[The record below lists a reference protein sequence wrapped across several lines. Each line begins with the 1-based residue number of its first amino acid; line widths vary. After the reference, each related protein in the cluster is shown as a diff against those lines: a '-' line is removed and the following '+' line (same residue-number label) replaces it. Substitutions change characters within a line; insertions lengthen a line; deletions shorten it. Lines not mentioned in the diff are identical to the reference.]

1 MAEFKNDLFKDLNLQ
16 ELNENTLPIAST
28 VDEATLTKQQM
39 AMDNQKSQFFTSLGN
54 SIQEEWVLPT
64 VINNFDRMTS
74 VPSEPIT
81 KFTPELIQELTAG
94 LEDSTAVREV
104 IEEAQNNGL
113 SSATLARDSF
123 LRTQKNLQQIN
134 ADGWSGVTAN
144 VLAAMFD
151 PVEWGAI
158 FATSAAATAVG
169 TPVAGAGAFLIGA
182 GKQGRNAYR
191 TAKLATIGGA
201 ELAAFES
208 IRAKYRYDIDG
219 NDVMVAAGLGAG
231 ITGGIDAATTAFI
244 RAGHRSRIAGKVAK
258 GEELTEV
265 ERRFHDEYNVDALAV
280 KMINKELEGDKFI
293 ESIDGIPTRAAASAT
308 DEATVQ
314 AMPKIAGWNMFGLR
328 NILSAGAQT
337 ANSELGWIRY
347 TSSLLGMNSA
357 GYKGGQ
363 LATNVSASETAEML
377 QLRYRNRLSKLMP
390 SAQATWKRNTGQSV
404 AEFNS
409 LVSRY
414 VRGIDTNV
422 PAEVAEVGETLKQVQ
437 RDIAEEAVKN
447 DVAGFSIDMLNN
459 HPNYMSRIFNDEK
472 IRALQARLGDDAE
485 LQISQLV
492 EEAMRKGQPNIEENV
507 KQWLVKRS
515 NGKRKGSADQVKTYI
530 SRIAKAYTKSITDPK
545 LGKMGHAGANEMNL
559 EDLSDILTAAGFKA
573 DEIDGITELMTR
585 TNIPKAHKRARHRMV
600 LDEGAVVAL
609 RTADGSIEE
618 FRFSDLLE
626 EDAEQ
631 LVNSYVFQLSGAIG
645 LARNG
650 INTNA
655 PNSSFEAILTKIT
668 NEAKAKPLADQ
679 EKIRSEIKSLQ
690 FMYDGITGR
699 LAQREEVSN
708 RTRDMAIGFRAFSFA
723 VNMGMSGMS
732 AIMELSN
739 VLFEYSFKTVLKSAP
754 EYKNLMTKLGQ
765 GQADDELLEELVDAF
780 GLGEEVALG
789 KWQNVT
795 RYDVDDM
802 GSVISPER
810 AWPERKGWSTKL
822 LEGTQSAQKGVAY
835 WSGLTGVT
843 QTLRRMSMRHFTN
856 EWTLDSLPFSVRK
869 RQQLGLSEEMSA
881 RIQAT
886 IRSDAVIKN
895 ANGTVKKLNLDQW
908 DDDVREAFQ
917 AAGFKDARQN
927 VQEAN
932 IASTNRFMRTEFGKT
947 FFQFLSFTMS
957 SMEQQTQRLGVR
969 LGAGDMAVAKVI
981 ASATFMGGLMY
992 ATRIQ
997 LNAMGRSDA
1006 DEYIKENMSPE
1017 RWATGALN
1025 QIGAVSLFS
1034 YIIQL
1039 STGAMNG
1046 NTYAITPPAFSIV
1059 QAALKSGKNIWEG
1072 DMTEGE
1078 YRTLLR
1084 ILPLQSLYGARQVFN
1099 GIANEL
1105 AN

>member
-64 VINNFDRMTS
+64 VINNFDRITS
-74 VPSEPIT
+74 VPSEPIS
-81 KFTPELIQELTAG
+81 KFTPELIRELTEG

-104 IEEAQNNGL
+104 IEDAQTNGL
-113 SSATLARDSF
+113 SSATLTRDSY
-123 LRTQKNLQQIN
+123 LRTQKNLQQIS

-144 VLAAMFD
+144 VLASMFD

-158 FATSAAATAVG
+158 FASSAAVSAVG
-169 TPVAGAGAFLIGA
+169 TPAAGAGAFLIGA
-182 GKQGRNAYR
+182 GKQARNAYR
-191 TAKLATIGGA
+191 TAKVAAIGGA
-201 ELAAFES
+201 ELAAFEA

-219 NDVMVAAGLGAG
+219 NDVLVAAGLGAG

-244 RAGHRSRIAGKVAK
+244 RAGHRSRIAGKVAR
-258 GEELTEV
+258 GETLTDV
-265 ERRFHDEYNVDALAV
+265 EKRFHDEYNVDALAV

-308 DEATVQ
+308 DETAVQ

-347 TSSLLGMNSA
+347 TSSLLGQNSA
-357 GYKGGQ
+357 GYKGGT
-363 LATNVSASETAEML
+363 LATNVSASEIGEML
-377 QLRYRNRLSKLMP
+377 QLKYRNRLANVLPTS
-390 SAQATWKRNTGQSV
+390 QALWKKNTGRTV
-404 AEFNS
+404 EEFNA
-409 LVSRY
+409 LMSRY
-414 VRGIDTNV
+414 VRGIDTDV
-422 PAEVAEVGETLKQVQ
+422 PAEVAQAAEAIKKVQ
-437 RDIAEEAVKN
+437 REIAEEAVKY
-447 DVAGFSIDMLNN
+447 DVAGFSMDMLNGQ
-459 HPNYMSRIFNDEK
+459 PNYMSRIFNDEK
-472 IRALQARLGDDAE
+472 IRLTMSRLGDDAE

-492 EEAMRKGQPNIEENV
+492 EEAIRKGQPNIEENV

-515 NGKRKGSADQVKTYI
+515 NGKRKGTPDQVKTYI

-545 LGKMGHAGANEMNL
+545 LGKIGHAGANEMNL

-585 TNIPKAHKRARHRMV
+585 TNIPKAHKRARNRMV
-600 LDEGAVVAL
+600 LDEGAVLAL
-609 RTADGSIEE
+609 RNADGSIEE
-618 FRFSDLLE
+618 YRFSDLLE

-631 LVNSYVFQLSGAIG
+631 LVNSYIFQLSGAIG

-655 PNSSFEAILTKIT
+655 PNSGFEALLKKIT
-668 NEAKAKPLADQ
+668 DEAKSKPLADQ
-679 EKIRSEIKSLQ
+679 EKIRSEIASLQ

-708 RTRDMAIGFRAFSFA
+708 RTRDLAIGFRAYSFA

-754 EYKNLMTKLGQ
+754 EYNALMRKLGQ
-765 GQADDELLEELVDAF
+765 GQADDELLSEMIDAF

-795 RYDVDDM
+795 RYDIDDI
-802 GSVISPER
+802 GSTISPER
-810 AWPERKGWSTKL
+810 AWPDKKGWSTKL
-822 LEGTQSAQKGVAY
+822 LQGTQTLQKNVAY

-843 QTLRRMSMRHFTN
+843 QTLRRMSMRHFVN
-856 EWTLDSLPFSVRK
+856 EWALEGIPFTLTK
-869 RQQLGLSEEMSA
+869 RQQLGLSEDMA
-881 RIQAT
+881 GRIQA
-886 IRSDAVIKN
+886 IMRSNIVEKN

-908 DDDVREAFQ
+908 DSEVRDAFQ

-932 IASTNRFMRTEFGKT
+932 IASTNKFMRTEFGKT

-969 LGAGDMAVAKVI
+969 ARRGDVGVAKVL
-981 ASATFMGGLMY
+981 ASAAFMGGLMY

-997 LNAMGRSDA
+997 LNAIGRSDA

-1017 RWATGALN
+1017 RWAAGALN

-1034 YIIQL
+1034 YISQL
-1039 STGAMNG
+1039 SSGAMNG
-1046 NTYAITPPAFSIV
+1046 NSYAITPPAFSLV
-1059 QAALKSGKNIWEG
+1059 QAGLKSGKNIWDG
-1072 DMTEGE
+1072 DMTESE

-1084 ILPLQSLYGARQVFN
+1084 VLPLQSLYGARQVIN
-1099 GIANEL
+1099 GVANEF